1 MSGKK
6 LDIKRVR
13 DAIIWGSL
21 VAGIVTLL
29 FFSINRKSNAE
40 VKTLEINIEGIE
52 GGEKLISEKEVKQI
66 LMTAAGK
73 PITKSNIKTL
83 NLRKLEAKLNNDKRI
98 ERADLYFDSK
108 DRLNVRV
115 IQKKPVMRVIDESG
129 AGYYLDENGK
139 QVPVIQGNAVRV
151 PVVTG
156 LRGKFDPKFLTAEKP
171 SKLKDIFTI
180 MSYVKGDAFLAS
192 LIEQVHVEQDS
203 VGDIV
208 LIPKIGR
215 EKVIFGGIEDME
227 YKFEKLKIFYRDG
240 LPRLGWNRYKS
251 LNLKYGNQVGGV
263 LSNPNVPKI
272 KMPEVKRDTLA
283 EVVNTDINK
292 QESIHH

>member
-6 LDIKRVR
+6 LNIKRVR
-13 DAIIWGSL
+13 DAIIWFSL
-21 VAGIVTLL
+21 VAGIATLL
-29 FFSINRKSNAE
+29 FFSIRRKSNAE

-66 LMTAAGK
+66 LMTEAGK

-83 NLRKLEAKLNNDKRI
+83 NLRKLEAKLNKDKRI

-115 IQKKPVMRVIDESG
+115 IQKKPVMRVIEEAG

-156 LRGKFDPKFLTAEKP
+156 LKDGFDPKFLTAEKP

-180 MSYVKGDAFLAS
+180 MTYVKNDVFLSS
-192 LIEQVHVEQDS
+192 LIEQVHVENDS
-203 VGDIV
+203 IGDIV

-215 EKVIFGGIEDME
+215 NKIIFGDINGLNE
-227 YKFEKLKIFYRDG
+227 KFKKLKLFYRNG
-240 LPRLGWNRYKS
+240 LPILDWSRYTT
-251 LNLKYGNQVGGV
+251 LNLKYANQVVGT
-263 LSNPNVPKI
+263 LSNPNIPKI
-272 KMPEVKRDTLA
+272 KMPEVKKDTLA
-283 EVVNTDINK
+283 EVVSTDINK